1 MAAVKRN
8 NVRTAHYLLVS
19 GADPNYQEPVN
30 GMSPLHI
37 AAHLPN
43 VAILKLLL
51 SFEAD
56 IFATNKAGKTP
67 LDIARDSNSEDCIA
81 VMEKIAALR
90 DKRKEI
96 RSSKMTVEGP
106 GNDSVTL
113 LSMDGGGTR
122 GSVCC
127 YTLYY
132 IEQRMREI
140 AASRKEEGTETT
152 VSPEDIHIRRYFDW
166 YAGTSIGSLFTN
178 MMAYKNGDTNYVMSS
193 LVNSRIEAFS
203 SGRIYDGP
211 TQERISRR
219 LVGERDMRSI
229 SNPKVLV
236 TTTQADLHP
245 PQLICITNY
254 REDPGNGRDWKA
266 WEATRA
272 SSSAPLFFP
281 SFEGRYVD
289 GGILAVN
296 PTQHALHDIHV
307 YDNRKIGLVL
317 SLGTGVFKP
326 ALSDD
331 GLDVMKPRLSHF
343 ISDIHSDIK
352 FVKSLL
358 RMLTANIVNPTDS
371 VLHSKAWCEST
382 GAVFHRLSPPL
393 SVRHELDEKSDEAFV
408 LFFYETYLYL
418 LESEDAIS
426 KISYQLLDH
435 GPRWRR
441 EEEEERDGEMKD
453 KIAQGKK
460 FKSTWV

>member
-1 MAAVKRN
+1 MTAVKRN
-8 NVRTAHYLLVS
+8 NVRTVHYLLVS
-19 GADPNYQEPVN
+19 GADPNYQEPHN
-30 GMSPLHI
+30 GMTPLHI
-37 AAHLPN
+37 AAHIPN

-51 SFEAD
+51 AFEAD
-56 IFATNKAGKTP
+56 IFATNKEGKTP
-67 LDIARDSNSEDCIA
+67 LDIAKDGNNEDCIA
-81 VMEKIAALR
+81 VMEKVASLR
-90 DKRKEI
+90 DRRKEI
-96 RSSKMTVEGP
+96 RSSKMTVKGP

-122 GSVCC
+122 GSACC

-140 AASRKEEGTETT
+140 ARSREEERTEAAIG
-152 VSPEDIHIRRYFDW
+152 PEDIHIRRYFDW

-178 MMAYKNGDTNYVMSS
+178 MMVYKNGDTNYVMSS
-193 LVNSRIEAFS
+193 LVNSRMEAFS

-211 TQERISRR
+211 KQEKISRR
-219 LVGERDMRSI
+219 LVGEGEMRSI
-229 SNPKVLV
+229 SNPKVLI

-254 REDPGNGRDWKA
+254 RGDPGNGRNWKA
-266 WEATRA
+266 WEAARA

-326 ALSDD
+326 AVSDD

-352 FVKSLL
+352 FLKSLL
-358 RMLTANIVNPTDS
+358 RMLTANILNPTDT
-371 VLHSKAWCEST
+371 VLHSKAWCESI
-382 GAVFHRLSPPL
+382 GAIFHRLSPPL

-418 LESEDAIS
+418 LESEDVIS

-441 EEEEERDGEMKD
+441 GEEIDGEMTGKMTH
-453 KIAQGKK
+453 GKK